1 MISTYLYSFIQRHSS
16 IAGQHDTLMNA
27 YSALKSVKLLNK
39 YFSVSIS
46 EFILSLRFTNLL
58 NFSANIS
65 NNNADVSVN
74 SSKLGSTIIWI

>member
-1 MISTYLYSFIQRHSS
+1 MISTYLYSFIQGHSS
-16 IAGQHDTLMNA
+16 IAGQSDTVMKA
-27 YSALKSVKLLNK
+27 DSAFKSAKLLNK

-58 NFSANIS
+58 NFSVNIS
-65 NNNADVSVN
+65 NNNTDVSVN